1 MPGVRKYWRQILIVV
16 LAAALL
22 GLGLDIRFGLFQRPG
37 CRLPVLMYHHFSD
50 EPEPGATVSAGR
62 FREQM
67 TALKDAGFQSVTLP
81 QVRDYVRSGAP
92 LPEKPVLITMDD
104 GYASNLT
111 IAAPV
116 LEELG
121 LCATVFM
128 IGCYE
133 GEILDFRSGNYIWE
147 ERFSYEQALPW
158 VEKGVLDLQSHSFDM
173 HRLSK
178 EGVGR
183 RDGMLREEGET
194 DEAYAAAIAEDV
206 RQFRAR
212 REGRARTEWMALSYP
227 YGYWTDE
234 LDGLLKQAGIDLTF
248 TTISCSNRLETGQPD
263 CLRVLGRFNVD
274 EACTGTKLVQR
285 LERALRGGA

>member
-1 MPGVRKYWRQILIVV
+1 MRKYGRQILTAL
-16 LAAALL
+16 LAVALL
-22 GLGLDIRFGLFQRPG
+22 GLGLDIRYGLFSGRG
-37 CRLPVLMYHHFSD
+37 RRLPVLMYHHFSD
-50 EPEPGATVSAGR
+50 GPEPGATVTGGR

-67 TALKDAGFQSVTLP
+67 AALRDAGFQTVTLP
-81 QVRDYVRSGAP
+81 QVRDYVYSGAP

-104 GYASNLT
+104 GYASNLA

-116 LEELG
+116 LEEMG
-121 LCATVFM
+121 FCATVFM

-133 GEILDFRSGNYIWE
+133 GEVLDYRSGNYIWE

-173 HRLSK
+173 HRLIE
-178 EGVGR
+178 EGIGQ

-194 DEAYAAAIAEDV
+194 GGAYAAAIAEDV

-212 REGRARTEWMALSYP
+212 REGRAPTAFMALSFP
-227 YGYWTDE
+227 YGYWTHE
-234 LDGLLKQAGIDLTF
+234 LDGLLEQEGIDFTF
-248 TTISCSNRLETGQPD
+248 TTISCGNRLDIGRPE

-274 EACTGTKLVQR
+274 DSCSGEKLVRR
-285 LERALRGGA
+285 LERVLRGGA

>member
-1 MPGVRKYWRQILIVV
+1 MTVV
-16 LAAALL
+16 LTVTLL
-22 GLGLDIRFGLFQRPG
+22 GLGLDIRFGLFRGQG
-37 CRLPVLMYHHFSD
+37 CWLPVLMYHHFSD
-50 EPEPGATVSAGR
+50 EPEPGATVSGGR

-67 TALKDAGFQSVTLP
+67 DALKDAGFQTVTLV
-81 QVRDYVRSGAP
+81 QVREYVLHGTP

-104 GYASNLT
+104 GYSSNLT

-121 LCATVFM
+121 FCATVFM

-133 GEILDFRSGNYIWE
+133 GEVLDYRSGNYIWE

-173 HRLSK
+173 HRLTK
-178 EGVGR
+178 EGIGQ

-194 DEAYAAAIAEDV
+194 DSAYAAAIAEDV

-212 REGRARTEWMALSYP
+212 REGRTPTEFMALSFP
-227 YGYWTDE
+227 YGYWTYE
-234 LDGLLKQAGIDLTF
+234 LDGLLRQEGIDFTF
-248 TTISCSNRLETGQPD
+248 TIISCGNRLEIGQPE
-263 CLRVLGRFNVD
+263 CLRVLGRFNVGED
-274 EACTGTKLVQR
+274 CSGEKLVRR
-285 LERALRGGA
+285 LERALHGGA

>member
-1 MPGVRKYWRQILIVV
+1 MRNYWRQIVIGL
-16 LAAALL
+16 LAVALL
-22 GLGLDIRFGLFQRPG
+22 GLGLDIRYGLFSGQG
-37 CRLPVLMYHHFSD
+37 CRLPVLMYHHFT
-50 EPEPGATVSAGR
+50 EEPGPGAVVSGGR

-67 TALKDAGFQSVTLP
+67 TALRDAGFQAVTLP
-81 QVRDYVRSGAP
+81 QVRDYVLCGTP

-121 LCATVFM
+121 FCAAVFM

-133 GEILDFRSGNYIWE
+133 GEVLDYRSGNYIWE

-173 HRLSK
+173 HRLAD
-178 EGVGR
+178 EGIGL

-194 DEAYAAAIAEDV
+194 DEAYAAAVREDL
-206 RQFRAR
+206 RQFRDR
-212 REGRARTEWMALSYP
+212 REGRTPTELMALSFP
-227 YGYWTDE
+227 YGYWTGE
-234 LDGLLKQAGIDLTF
+234 LDRLLEQEGIDCTF
-248 TTISCSNRLETGQPD
+248 TTVSCSNRLYTGRAD
-263 CLRVLGRFNVD
+263 CLRVLGRFNV
-274 EACTGTKLVQR
+274 EENCTGAKLVRR
-285 LERALRGGA
+285 LERVLHGGA

>member
-1 MPGVRKYWRQILIVV
+1 MIAV
-16 LAAALL
+16 LSAALL
-22 GLGLDIRFGLFQRPG
+22 ALGLDIRCGLFSGPG
-37 CRLPVLMYHHFSD
+37 RRLPVLMYHHFSD
-50 EPEPGATVSAGR
+50 EPGPGTMVSSGR

-67 TALKDAGFQSVTLP
+67 AALKDAGFQTVTLP
-81 QVRDYVRSGAP
+81 QVRDHVLHGAS

-121 LCATVFM
+121 FCATVFM

-133 GEILDFRSGNYIWE
+133 GEVLDYRSGNYIWE

-158 VEKGVLDLQSHSFDM
+158 VEKGVLDLQSHTFDM
-173 HRLSK
+173 HRLID
-178 EGVGR
+178 EGIGL

-194 DEAYAAAIAEDV
+194 DEEYAAAIREDL

-212 REGRARTEWMALSYP
+212 REGRAPTEFMALSFP
-227 YGYWTDE
+227 YGYWTHE
-234 LDGLLKQAGIDLTF
+234 LDGLLGQEGIDFTF
-248 TTISCSNRLETGQPD
+248 TTISCSNRLYIGQPD
-263 CLRVLGRFNVD
+263 CLRVLGRFNV
-274 EACTGTKLVQR
+274 EENCTGAKLVRR
-285 LERALRGGA
+285 LERALHGGA